1 MRWRG
6 LGLGIAFFVVE
17 GAPAREVRSPPK
29 VAITTAEGE
38 VELET
43 EVPTPAPP
51 LLLPK
56 APAPEPDDEEFPNGN
71 PRVKTPADEDLPA
84 WCPVS
89 GRLTVFES
97 SDLAENLG
105 LVPMGTFK
113 KTGKKFS
120 VAELMEARTLRE

>member
-6 LGLGIAFFVVE
+6 LGLAVAAFVVE
-17 GAPAREVRSPPK
+17 APPAREVRLPPK
-29 VAITTAEGE
+29 VVVAIDGE
-38 VELET
+38 QELET
-43 EVPTPAPP
+43 EVLAPAPP
-51 LLLPK
+51 LAVP

-71 PRVKTPADEDLPA
+71 PRVQTPRDEDLPA

-113 KTGKKFS
+113 RTGKKFS
-120 VAELMEARTLRE
+120 VAALMEARTLRE